1 MKKLK
6 VNDEVLVT
14 TGKNAGKHG
23 KILSINRKTSKV
35 TVEGVNEVKR
45 ATKPSQASPEGG
57 FVSKNLPLHASN
69 VSLISPK
76 TKKPTKVKF
85 IIGNNNKKERVSKKC
100 GAVIK

>member
-6 VNDEVLVT
+6 VNDEVVVT
-14 TGKNAGKHG
+14 TGRNAGKTG
-23 KILSINRKTSKV
+23 KIVAFNRKTNKV

-45 ATKPSQASPEGG
+45 SIKPSQQNPEGG
-57 FVSKNLPLHASN
+57 FVTKNLPVDASN

-85 IIGNNNKKERVSKKC
+85 VAGKDNNKVRTSKKC
-100 GAVIK
+100 GAVI

>member
-6 VNDEVLVT
+6 VNDEVIVT
-14 TGKNAGKHG
+14 TGKNAGKIG
-23 KILSINRKTSKV
+23 KIISLNRKTDKV
-35 TVEGVNEVKR
+35 TVDGVNEVKR

-57 FVSKNLPLHASN
+57 FVTKNLPVHASN

-85 IIGNNNKKERVSKKC
+85 VNGKDNKKARTSKKC
-100 GAVIK
+100 GSVI